1 MNNDKINTGFLSNLV
16 TEYRSK
22 ISEDAKIVD
31 IITFSEASWG
41 LNFTLFPMQ
50 RLILKVFYGL
60 PLENT
65 EKNIPLPDEL
75 NTKILDWFTET
86 EMMDYLISNKRINLV
101 NYVPGHTQREL
112 MLCCGRRASKS
123 NIISLICGYE
133 AYRLI
138 KMGNPQAYFGFP
150 NGSEIDI
157 TCVAGVDEQA
167 ATLFNMIKNR
177 ALDCSFLKG
186 RIDASTQTYF
196 SLFTDDDLKAGRP
209 ASIRVY
215 CAGAGSASLRS
226 KNNLIVIMD
235 EAAHFVP
242 FGRSSLPEVWQALT
256 PSVASFV
263 PKGKTIGEGKIITLS
278 SPFAKSGMFWEKYK
292 ESFDYPEDML
302 MFQMYSAM
310 INLKMDS
317 AMLRMEQRRNKD
329 SFRCE
334 YCGEFSDTVNSWIDP
349 EALME
354 AVDKNKTTNLVHGD
368 PGISY
373 YMGIDFGGK
382 NDGTSIAIVHR
393 EGETIVLDYADV
405 YYSSGSDV
413 WDTVAPYYQDVNR
426 MFADQEII
434 PIARFADEIKR
445 LCDHFNI
452 VSGWF
457 DQFNGYGLLELL
469 KERKLTQFVTK
480 NVSTQINVQVFQTT
494 KSLINSGLL
503 KLFNHPVLIPELTSL
518 EERKEGNSIAVEAP
532 QRIGFHDD
540 ISDAFS
546 RAVWAAYNSKKSNVK
561 RVTLGLA
568 GGSGGGS
575 GSYKAFHF
583 NKLKIHGESP
593 RDCLGIVKG
602 RNM

>member
-186 RIDASTQTYF
+186 RI
-196 SLFTDDDLKAGRP
+196 
-209 ASIRVY
+209 
-215 CAGAGSASLRS
+215 
-226 KNNLIVIMD
+226 
-235 EAAHFVP
+235 
-242 FGRSSLPEVWQALT
+242 
-256 PSVASFV
+256 
-263 PKGKTIGEGKIITLS
+263 
-278 SPFAKSGMFWEKYK
+278 
-292 ESFDYPEDML
+292 
-302 MFQMYSAM
+302 
-310 INLKMDS
+310 
-317 AMLRMEQRRNKD
+317 
-329 SFRCE
+329 
-334 YCGEFSDTVNSWIDP
+334 
-349 EALME
+349 
-354 AVDKNKTTNLVHGD
+354 
-368 PGISY
+368 
-373 YMGIDFGGK
+373 
-382 NDGTSIAIVHR
+382 
-393 EGETIVLDYADV
+393 
-405 YYSSGSDV
+405 
-413 WDTVAPYYQDVNR
+413 
-426 MFADQEII
+426 
-434 PIARFADEIKR
+434 
-445 LCDHFNI
+445 
-452 VSGWF
+452 
-457 DQFNGYGLLELL
+457 
-469 KERKLTQFVTK
+469 
-480 NVSTQINVQVFQTT
+480 
-494 KSLINSGLL
+494 
-503 KLFNHPVLIPELTSL
+503 
-518 EERKEGNSIAVEAP
+518 
-532 QRIGFHDD
+532 
-540 ISDAFS
+540 
-546 RAVWAAYNSKKSNVK
+546 
-561 RVTLGLA
+561 
-568 GGSGGGS
+568 
-575 GSYKAFHF
+575 
-583 NKLKIHGESP
+583 
-593 RDCLGIVKG
+593 
-602 RNM
+602 